1 MLKRF
6 LTPPIIFS
14 LSLIVALVISFY
26 LPLYRVNNVSYQK
39 LGWFLVLVGIILDF
53 WALQEFRKARTPLIP
68 NQKPATLV
76 KSGPYAHSRNAIYLG
91 YVLILVGFAV
101 VAQSV
106 TAFIGPIIL
115 FLGLNFITIPNEEKV
130 LSDEF
135 GAEYLS
141 YKEKVKRWFG
151 VGR

>member
-6 LTPPIIFS
+6 LTPPIIFL
-14 LSLIVALVISFY
+14 LSLIVALVVTFY
-26 LPLYRVNNVSYQK
+26 LPLYRVNNAIYQK

-53 WALQEFRKARTPLIP
+53 WAIQEFRKARTPLAE

-91 YVLILVGFAV
+91 YVLILVGFAA

-106 TAFIGPIIL
+106 TAFIGPIVL
-115 FLGLNFITIPNEEKV
+115 FLALNFITIPDEEQI

-141 YKEKVKRWFG
+141 YKEKVGRWFG
-151 VGR
+151 TGR